1 MKRTHHLPH
10 STKVHCDSCNH
21 CFIEEAHETR
31 TERLMHQSAQAF
43 LKQYNEL
50 CAEVAFNIIKRQ
62 LDIFQILQVG
72 WWYTV
77 EPKIGYPSC

>member
-10 STKVHCDSCNH
+10 STKVDCDLCNH
-21 CFIEEAHETR
+21 CFIKEADETH

-50 CAEVAFNIIKRQ
+50 CAEIAFIIIKRQ
-62 LDIFQILQVG
+62 LDKYSRFFKLVG
-72 WWYTV
+72 TLCS
-77 EPKIGYPSC
+77 PS